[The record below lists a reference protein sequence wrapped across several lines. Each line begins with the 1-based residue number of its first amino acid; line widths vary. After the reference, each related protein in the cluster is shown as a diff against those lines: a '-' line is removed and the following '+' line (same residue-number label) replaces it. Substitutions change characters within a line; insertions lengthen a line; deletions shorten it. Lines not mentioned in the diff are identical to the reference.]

1 MTQLDAGEYE
11 RAISWN
17 LTIAAELIGK
27 DTPYRDEG
35 KERCWGSFHVCRQTG
50 LWHDWAAS
58 DGGVSSIALIRFLKK
73 RAGEKWSAEDAI
85 KWLVKFLA
93 EHEGL
98 GRLEAEDEDWTATR
112 QAATAELARHYI
124 EVAEPWL
131 EDSVEVVYLTGRALL
146 VPIPRRCAGYRTQG
160 LANPLFLCRS
170 SLTAA

>member
-1 MTQLDAGEYE
+1 MSRLDAGEFE

-27 DTPYRDEG
+27 DATYRDKG
-35 KERCWGSFHVCRQTG
+35 KERCWADGFHVCRQSG
-50 LWHDWAAS
+50 AWYSWAAAK
-58 DGGVSSIALIRFLKK
+58 GGLSTSAMIQFL
-73 RAGEKWSAEDAI
+73 RPDYTYEDAVL
-85 KWLVKFLA
+85 WLAKFLST
-93 EHEGL
+93 HDGL
-98 GRLEAEDEDWTATR
+98 GTLEAEDGEWTQGR